1 MGFMDLINK
10 DPNATSQ
17 VDSLVKKRQ
26 AVVKEAERY
35 LGVPY
40 VWGGTSPSEFDC
52 SGLIQICL

>member
-26 AVVKEAERY
+26 AVVKESERY
-35 LGVPY
+35 FLYLEVQ
-40 VWGGTSPSEFDC
+40 S
-52 SGLIQICL
+52 